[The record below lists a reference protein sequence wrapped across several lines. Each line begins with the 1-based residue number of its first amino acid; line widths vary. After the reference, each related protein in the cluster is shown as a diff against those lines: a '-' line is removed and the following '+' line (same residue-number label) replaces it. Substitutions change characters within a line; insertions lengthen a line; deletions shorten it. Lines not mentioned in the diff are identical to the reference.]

1 MNTLLDNIESLSKS
15 TTLLKILD
23 ENLIVSKTD
32 TQGVITFASSGFCK
46 ISGYSKEELL
56 GKPHNIVRSP
66 NMPCDI
72 FEDMWR
78 TIKSGA
84 IWCGEI
90 QNKAKNGDFYWVY
103 ATVVCEKDSDGKII
117 GYNAIRENITDKKR
131 LIEFNQSLEQRVYD
145 EVEKNILKDKQLM
158 QQTKAAQMGEMMDAV
173 AHQWKQPL
181 TTISFMA
188 QTLDYHLE
196 SEGFIKPEDV
206 KNTTQIIQTQINH
219 LLDTIDTFRKFFR
232 SDGTFQDISFEDVM
246 ETTVGIMSSVL
257 HSHSIEIERKG
268 DSAIT
273 IRCLKSEFIHVLINL
288 INNAKD
294 EFSKINVEQKMMIFE
309 ISKLEDG
316 KVELSVTDN
325 AGGIPTNIIDKIFEQ
340 NFTTKEK
347 EKGSGVG
354 LYMSMQILNKFGGAM
369 SVKNVETEYGK
380 GACFTITI

>member
-32 TQGVITFASSGFCK
+32 TKGIITFASSGFCK
-46 ISGYSKEELL
+46 ISGYSREELL
-56 GKPHNIVRSP
+56 NQPHNIVRSP
-66 NMPCDI
+66 NMSKDI

-78 TIKSGA
+78 TIQSGNV
-84 IWCGEI
+84 WCGEI
-90 QNKAKNGDFYWVY
+90 QNRAKNGDFYWIY
-103 ATVVCEKDSDGKII
+103 ATIVCEKNAQGEII

-131 LIEFNQSLEQRVYD
+131 LIEFNQSLEKRVHD
-145 EVEKNILKDKQLM
+145 EVEKNLLKDNKIM

-196 SEGFIKPEDV
+196 SNGFIKPEDV
-206 KNTTQIIQTQINH
+206 KNTTNIIQTQINH

-232 SDGTFQDISFEDVM
+232 ADEAFQNISFEDIM
-246 ETTVGIMSSVL
+246 NTTVGIMSSVL
-257 HSHSIEIERKG
+257 HSHNIELEVKG
-268 DSAIT
+268 DSSIS

-294 EFSKINVEQKMMIFE
+294 EFTKINVEQKMMIFE
-309 ISKLEDG
+309 ISKLENG

-325 AGGIPTNIIDKIFEQ
+325 AGGIPENVIDKIFEQ
-340 NFTTKEK
+340 NFTTKAK
-347 EKGSGVG
+347 GKGSGVG
-354 LYMSMQILNKFGGAM
+354 LYMSMQILNKFGGTM

>member
-32 TQGVITFASSGFCK
+32 TKGIITFASSGFCK
-46 ISGYSKEELL
+46 ISGYSREELL
-56 GKPHNIVRSP
+56 NQPHNIVRSP
-66 NMPCDI
+66 NMSKDI

-78 TIKSGA
+78 TIQSGNV
-84 IWCGEI
+84 WCGEI
-90 QNKAKNGDFYWVY
+90 QNRAKNGDFYWIY
-103 ATVVCEKDSDGKII
+103 ATIVCEKNAQGEII

-131 LIEFNQSLEQRVYD
+131 LIEFNQSLEKRVHD
-145 EVEKNILKDKQLM
+145 EVEKNLLKDNKIM

-196 SEGFIKPEDV
+196 SNGFIKPEDV
-206 KNTTQIIQTQINH
+206 KNTTNIIQTQINH

-232 SDGTFQDISFEDVM
+232 ADEAFQNISFEDIM
-246 ETTVGIMSSVL
+246 NTTVGIMSSVL
-257 HSHSIEIERKG
+257 HSHNIELEVKG
-268 DSAIT
+268 DSSIS

-294 EFSKINVEQKMMIFE
+294 EFTKMNVEQKMMIFE
-309 ISKLEDG
+309 ISKLENG

-325 AGGIPTNIIDKIFEQ
+325 AGGIPENVIDKIFEQ
-340 NFTTKEK
+340 NFTTKAK
-347 EKGSGVG
+347 GKGSGVG
-354 LYMSMQILNKFGGAM
+354 LYMSMQILNKFGGTM

>member
-32 TQGVITFASSGFCK
+32 TKGIITFASSGFCK
-46 ISGYSKEELL
+46 ISGYSREELL
-56 GKPHNIVRSP
+56 NQPHNIVRSP
-66 NMPCDI
+66 NMSKDI

-78 TIKSGA
+78 TIQSGNV
-84 IWCGEI
+84 WCGEI
-90 QNKAKNGDFYWVY
+90 QNRAKNGDFYWIY
-103 ATVVCEKDSDGKII
+103 ATIVCEKNAQGEII

-131 LIEFNQSLEQRVYD
+131 LIEFNQSLEKRVHD
-145 EVEKNILKDKQLM
+145 EVEKNLLKDNKIM

-196 SEGFIKPEDV
+196 SNGFIKPEDV
-206 KNTTQIIQTQINH
+206 KNTTNIIQTQINH

-232 SDGTFQDISFEDVM
+232 ADEAFQNISFEDIM
-246 ETTVGIMSSVL
+246 NTTVGIMSSVL
-257 HSHSIEIERKG
+257 HSHNIELEVKG
-268 DSAIT
+268 DSSIS

-294 EFSKINVEQKMMIFE
+294 EFTKINVEQKMMIFE
-309 ISKLEDG
+309 ISKLG
-316 KVELSVTDN
+316 NGRVELSVTDN
-325 AGGIPTNIIDKIFEQ
+325 AGGIPENVIDKIFEQ
-340 NFTTKEK
+340 NFTTKAK
-347 EKGSGVG
+347 GKGSGVG
-354 LYMSMQILNKFGGAM
+354 LYMSMQILNKFGGTM

>member
-1 MNTLLDNIESLSKS
+1 MNTLLDNIQSLSKS
-15 TTLLKILD
+15 TTLLRILD

-32 TQGVITFASSGFCK
+32 AKGIITFASSGFCK
-46 ISGYSKEELL
+46 ISGYTREELL
-56 GKPHNIVRSP
+56 GQPHNIVRSP
-66 NMPCDI
+66 NMPKEI

-78 TIKSGA
+78 TIQSGKV
-84 IWCGEI
+84 WCGEV
-90 QNKAKNGDFYWVY
+90 QNKTKNGDFYWVY
-103 ATVVCEKDSDGKII
+103 ATIVSEKNSDGEII

-131 LIEFNQSLEQRVYD
+131 LIEFNQSLEQRVHD
-145 EVEKNILKDKQLM
+145 EVEKNLLKDNQIM

-196 SEGFIKPEDV
+196 SEGCLKQEDV
-206 KNTTQIIQTQINH
+206 KNTTKIIQTQINH

-232 SDGTFQDISFEDVM
+232 ADGTFQNISFEDIM
-246 ETTVGIMSSVL
+246 NTTVGIMSSVL
-257 HSHSIEIERKG
+257 HSHNIELEVKG
-268 DSAIT
+268 DSSLT

-294 EFSKINVEQKMMIFE
+294 EFTKMNVNPKMMIFE
-309 ISKLEDG
+309 ISKSENG

-325 AGGIPTNIIDKIFEQ
+325 AGGIPENIIDKIFEQ

-347 EKGSGVG
+347 GRGSGVG
-354 LYMSMQILNKFGGAM
+354 LYMSMQILNKFSGMM
-369 SVKNVETEYGK
+369 SVKNIETEYGK